1 MLICEH
7 VSQLQPDVYTPE
19 DYDWLAEARSYPNIE
34 EAASFISQ
42 QKQRATPT
50 PFSTTA
56 TPDNLQGRQCD
67 VYNTVKV
74 HFESGNEDPLH
85 IIVNGTAGTGKSYLI
100 NCLRLFLGTSVKVAA
115 PTGVAEFIIE
125 GRTLHSL
132 LHLPVRGDFKE
143 MEGINLH
150 NMQEDLSST
159 KYLIIDE
166 VSMVSRKTFG
176 MIDRRLRQTFPHKS
190 QVLFGGCSVLLF
202 GDFGQL
208 PPVFGL
214 PLYTTQTSS
223 DLADMGYR
231 AYSQF
236 NAAFTLTQVMRQS
249 GQDPEQ
255 VRFCD
260 ILLRLRNAETTEEDW
275 KHLMEQTPS
284 KISDQS
290 SFVNALR
297 LIPHVNEVT
306 EYNVERLLECGHP
319 IAEIKAVHTGANASS
334 ASPDD
339 AGGLDPVLKLATSA
353 RVMLTSNLWVKMGLV
368 NGAMGT
374 VEAICYLR
382 DKPPALP
389 VAVMVQFDHYAGPT
403 MYNGTV
409 PITPIRRSWS
419 SSGGQCSCLQLP
431 LKLAWAV
438 TIHKSQGLT
447 LDKVVVDVGKK
458 EFSCGLSFVACS
470 RVRKLSDILF
480 VPPFPLQRLTSIA
493 RSRRLHERKEDQRL
507 LSIQEGPPLEDMLV
521 HNEAMDEEVRTPS
534 PSVHNENDNNE
545 DQSFME
551 WMTPSQPSP

>member
-1 MLICEH
+1 MLICER

-42 QKQRATPT
+42 QKQRTTPT

-56 TPDNLQGRQCD
+56 TPDNLQGRQRD
-67 VYNTVKV
+67 VYDTVKV

-100 NCLRLFLGTSVKVAA
+100 NCLRLLLGTNVKVAA
-115 PTGVAEFIIE
+115 PTGVAAFIID

-150 NMQEDLSST
+150 NMQEELSFT

-166 VSMVSRKTFG
+166 MSMVSRKTFG
-176 MIDRRLRQTFPHKS
+176 MIDRRLRQAFPHKS

-223 DLADMGYR
+223 DLADQGCR

-236 NAAFTLTQVMRQS
+236 TAAFTLTQVMRQS

-255 VRFCD
+255 VRFRD
-260 ILLRLRNAETTEEDW
+260 ILLRLRNAETTEGDW
-275 KHLMEQTPS
+275 KHLMEQTPT

-290 SFVNALR
+290 SFVTALR
-297 LIPHVNEVT
+297 LFPMVEDVAD
-306 EYNVERLLECGHP
+306 YNANRLMDCGHP
-319 IAEIKAVHTGANASS
+319 IAEIKAVHTGGNASS

-339 AGGLDPVLKLATSA
+339 AGGLDPVVKLAKSA
-353 RVMLTSNLWVKMGLV
+353 RVMLTSNLWVEMGLV

-389 VAVMVQFDHYAGPT
+389 VAVMVRFDHYTGPT
-403 MYNGTV
+403 VHDGTV
-409 PITPIRRSWS
+409 PITPIRRNWS
-419 SSGGQCSCLQLP
+419 SSGGQCSRLQLP

-447 LDKVVVDVGKK
+447 LDKVVIDVGKK

-470 RVRKLSDILF
+470 RVRKLKDILF
-480 VPPFPLQRLTSIA
+480 VPPFPFQRLTSIA
-493 RSRRLHERKEDQRL
+493 RSRRLQERKEEDQRL
-507 LSIQEGPPLEDMLV
+507 LSLQEGPSLEDMLV
-521 HNEAMDEEVRTPS
+521 HIEEEESMD
-534 PSVHNENDNNE
+534 VHY
-545 DQSFME
+545 M
-551 WMTPSQPSP
+551 